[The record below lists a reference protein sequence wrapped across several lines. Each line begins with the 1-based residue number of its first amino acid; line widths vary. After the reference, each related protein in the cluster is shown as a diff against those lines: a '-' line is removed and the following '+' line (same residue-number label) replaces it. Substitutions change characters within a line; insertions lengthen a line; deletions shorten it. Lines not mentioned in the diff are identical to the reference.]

1 MERESARP
9 AIDRM
14 NPVGRIERLAV
25 GALVDH
31 RGLAKAPRE
40 RPELRQV
47 GREPA
52 QMERPVR
59 CVERDDF
66 LAFEHPRVSPGAASI
81 RTSGAPDRG
90 RWMLAMRVAIAA
102 RRPPHA

>member
-52 QMERPVR
+52 QLERPVR
-59 CVERDDF
+59 GVERDDF
-66 LAFEHPRVSPGAASI
+66 LAFEHPQGLTRRGFDQDFGRAG
-81 RTSGAPDRG
+81 SGQVDAG
-90 RWMLAMRVAIAA
+90 HA
-102 RRPPHA
+102 RSDCRPPPA